1 MEYTNQDVR
10 RQDRLLDEVRAF
22 EILKEGEFGILSMRT
37 EEGDGAYGIPI
48 NYVWDRGNSIYIHCA
63 PVGRKLRCIDA
74 CPNVSF
80 CVTGRSKV
88 IPKVI
93 PDKFTTGYES
103 IVLQCTAHHSLHEAE
118 RMSALSLLISKYCPE
133 HKMRGIEY
141 ANKSFHR
148 TEIIRLDIQKVSG
161 KCKNMANKSFHRT
174 EIIRLDIQKVSG
186 KCKNMGF

>member
-10 RQDRLLDEVRAF
+10 RQDRLLDEARAF

-37 EEGDGAYGIPI
+37 EEGDGAYGIPV

-80 CVTGRSKV
+80 CVTGRS
-88 IPKVI
+88 KVI

-133 HKMRGIEY
+133 HKMQGGL
-141 ANKSFHR
+141 
-148 TEIIRLDIQKVSG
+148 EIGDHYLVNLTGQNGFISPFDYPDGYDGDKP
-161 KCKNMANKSFHRT
+161 KNMTFSIGVGYRF
-174 EIIRLDIQKVSG
+174 
-186 KCKNMGF
+186 

>member
-10 RQDRLLDEVRAF
+10 RQDRLLDEARAF

-80 CVTGRSKV
+80 CVTGRRSFPTSLRRDMKASYCNARH
-88 IPKVI
+88 II
-93 PDKFTTGYES
+93 A
-103 IVLQCTAHHSLHEAE
+103 CT
-118 RMSALSLLISKYCPE
+118 KP
-133 HKMRGIEY
+133 
-141 ANKSFHR
+141 
-148 TEIIRLDIQKVSG
+148 SG
-161 KCKNMANKSFHRT
+161 CLPSP
-174 EIIRLDIQKVSG
+174 
-186 KCKNMGF
+186 C

>member
-10 RQDRLLDEVRAF
+10 RQDRLLDEARAF

-37 EEGDGAYGIPI
+37 EEGDGAYGIPV

-80 CVTGRSKV
+80 CVTGRS
-88 IPKVI
+88 KVI

-133 HKMRGIEY
+133 HKMQGIEY

-161 KCKNMANKSFHRT
+161 KWVNVKT
-174 EIIRLDIQKVSG
+174 
-186 KCKNMGF
+186 

>member
-63 PVGRKLRCIDA
+63 PVGRKLRCIDS

-80 CVTGRSKV
+80 CVTGRS
-88 IPKVI
+88 KVI

-118 RMSALSLLISKYCPE
+118 QMSALSLLISKYCPE
-133 HKMRGIEY
+133 HKMQGIEY

-161 KCKNMANKSFHRT
+161 KCKNMG
-174 EIIRLDIQKVSG
+174 L
-186 KCKNMGF
+186 

>member
-10 RQDRLLDEVRAF
+10 RQDRLLDEARAF

-88 IPKVI
+88 P
-93 PDKFTTGYES
+93 T
-103 IVLQCTAHHSLHEAE
+103 
-118 RMSALSLLISKYCPE
+118 SLL
-133 HKMRGIEY
+133 RGMKALCCNVRHITVCT
-141 ANKSFHR
+141 K
-148 TEIIRLDIQKVSG
+148 QSG
-161 KCKNMANKSFHRT
+161 CLPSR
-174 EIIRLDIQKVSG
+174 
-186 KCKNMGF
+186 C